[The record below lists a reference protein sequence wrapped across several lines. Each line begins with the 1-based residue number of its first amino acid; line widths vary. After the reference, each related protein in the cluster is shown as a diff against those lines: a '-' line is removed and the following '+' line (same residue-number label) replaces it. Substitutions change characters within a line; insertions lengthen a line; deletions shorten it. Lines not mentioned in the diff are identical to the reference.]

1 MANLHGFFVFHRRW
15 RKSAEEGTEETLR
28 QVQHFDDLL
37 TIANLVVMA
46 AMLGAC
52 VAKSYDSIL
61 SDTER
66 APPDT
71 DATQAS
77 ATIAPTEN
85 SPTPTQTPQGALTVS
100 GWFTI
105 IWNDEAHYFI
115 TDDSGHTVEVLLDE
129 QLTKPHGGPLA
140 LDRRRVTIVGVASS
154 DAPTIIQVQSIA
166 LEREE

>member
-1 MANLHGFFVFHRRW
+1 ML
-15 RKSAEEGTEETLR
+15 K
-28 QVQHFDDLL
+28 QVKHFDDLL

-52 VAKSYDSIL
+52 VAKSYDSAS

-66 APPDT
+66 TPPDT

-85 SPTPTQTPQGALTVS
+85 SPTPAQTPQGSLTVS

-140 LDRRRVTIVGVASS
+140 LNRTRVTIVGVASS
-154 DAPTIIQVQSIA
+154 DALTIIQVQSIA

>member
-1 MANLHGFFVFHRRW
+1 M
-15 RKSAEEGTEETLR
+15 K
-28 QVQHFDDLL
+28 QVKHFGDLL

-52 VAKSYDSIL
+52 VAKSYDSAS

-66 APPDT
+66 TPPDT
-71 DATQAS
+71 DPTQAS

-85 SPTPTQTPQGALTVS
+85 SPTPTQTPQGALKVS

-140 LDRRRVTIVGVASS
+140 LNRTRVTIVGVASS
-154 DAPTIIQVQSIA
+154 DAHTIIQVQ
-166 LEREE
+166 

>member
-1 MANLHGFFVFHRRW
+1 M
-15 RKSAEEGTEETLR
+15 K

-37 TIANLVVMA
+37 TITNLVVMA

-52 VAKSYDSIL
+52 VAQSYDTTS

-71 DATQAS
+71 DPTQAS

-85 SPTPTQTPQGALTVS
+85 SPTPTQTPEGALTIS

-115 TDDSGHTVEVLLDE
+115 TDDTGHTVEVLLDE

-140 LDRRRVTIVGVASS
+140 LDRTRVTIEGVILS